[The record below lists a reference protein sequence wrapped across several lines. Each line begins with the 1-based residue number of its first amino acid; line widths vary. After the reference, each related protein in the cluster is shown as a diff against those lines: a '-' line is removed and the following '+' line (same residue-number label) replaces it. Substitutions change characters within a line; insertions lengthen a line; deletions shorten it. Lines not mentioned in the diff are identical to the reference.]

1 MPTIKDIAREAGVSH
16 GTVSNVINGRG
27 NVSVEKIRLVWQ
39 AAEKLGYKVNS
50 KAQSLRQG
58 KDRAIAVLLPGIETA
73 HCAAMYEVFQREFV
87 QRGYSVQL
95 FSTRSMESNEA
106 ALLLEALNGR
116 VSAIITSTCLT
127 DALSHYRAEAP
138 DLPLVFL
145 QWDGPEQ
152 PDVMYAGFDPEQA
165 GREMAAYIQLQGAD
179 RVGVFTEAGELP
191 DAALFLRG
199 FRSRSRNQAHMKFL
213 SCRNYQ
219 IGLRAFE
226 FFDSDQRYD
235 YIVCS
240 DRRREEAVRAAWAY
254 SSQTPQP
261 HFITLATKAAV
272 TDPEAAVY
280 ELDYKRLAHKIT
292 KRLLARL
299 EQGKPL
305 PGKLRMEND
314 GFRRLPVPQ
323 VSLREKTLRMLTMA
337 SPSTSA
343 LNRLLPHLE
352 KSTGIRLEMAVL
364 PSLRDVYDVIQSPA
378 RSRYDLIRMDVAWLD
393 ELGESL
399 YQPLAEIPFDWDQLL
414 SRTIP
419 ELGQNFIAAHGI
431 RCCVPYD
438 PSVQLLFYRRDLF
451 EDPTY
456 KRMYFETFRED
467 LVVPR
472 TFAEYNRI
480 ASFFTRSEH
489 SASPTQYGSTVAIG
503 NVVVSPSEFMPRL
516 FGENGGL
523 LDGQGRITLDTPE
536 ALRAL
541 ENYRETYS
549 YSDRTVYDFW
559 KNALE
564 GFADGSAAMT
574 VVFINYASHILNS
587 QMSQIAGK
595 LGFAPVPGSRP
606 LLGGGVIGIT
616 RDCACP
622 ETACAF
628 LEWLYADMVAPVF
641 TMLGGLSPCRS
652 AYSNRDINEQY
663 PWLSTA
669 RKSFPYAQRRRD
681 STYYSNFSELK
692 LETIL
697 ASHIQRAVLGI
708 CSPEEA
714 LRQAQAEC
722 DHYFLPWENRGYTEL
737 LAKGPDI

>member
-39 AAEKLGYKVNS
+39 AAEKLGYKVNA

-58 KDRAIAVLLPGIETA
+58 KDRAIAVLLPGIESA
-73 HCAAMYEVFQREFV
+73 HCAAMYEVFQSEFS

-116 VSAIITSTCLT
+116 VSAIITSTCLP
-127 DALSHYRAEAP
+127 DAVARYRSEAP
-138 DLPLVFL
+138 ELPLVFL
-145 QWDGPEQ
+145 QREGPEY
-152 PDVMYAGFDPEQA
+152 PDVMYAGFDPERA
-165 GREMAAYIQLQGAD
+165 GREIAAYVCARGTA
-179 RVGVFTEAGELP
+179 RVGVFTESADSP
-191 DAALFLRG
+191 DASLFLRG
-199 FRSRSRNQAHMKFL
+199 FRGGCCSEAPPVFVG
-213 SCRNYQ
+213 CRNDQ
-219 IGLRAFE
+219 VGLRAFE
-226 FFDSDQRYD
+226 FFDSGQRYD
-235 YIVCS
+235 VIVCS
-240 DRRREEAVRAAWAY
+240 DRRREAAVRAACAY
-254 SSQTPQP
+254 SSQQP
-261 HFITLATKAAV
+261 LPKMITVTSKAAV
-272 TDPEAAVY
+272 TDPDAPVY
-280 ELDYKRLAHKIT
+280 ELDYKMLAHKIV
-292 KRLLARL
+292 KRLSARL
-299 EQGKPL
+299 EQDKPM
-305 PGKLRMEND
+305 PGFLRMEND

-323 VSLREKTLRMLTMA
+323 VALLEKTLRLLTMA

-343 LNRLLPHLE
+343 LSRLLPHLE
-352 KSTGIRLEMAVL
+352 KSTGIRLEITVL
-364 PSLRDVYDVIQSPA
+364 PSLRDVYDVIQSPS

-399 YQPLAEIPFDWDQLL
+399 YRPLSEISFDWDRLL
-414 SRTIP
+414 SRPVP
-419 ELGQNFIAAHGI
+419 ELGQNFIAAHGV

-438 PSVQLLFYRRDLF
+438 PSIQLLFYRRDLF

-456 KRMYFETFRED
+456 KRMYFETFREH
-467 LVVPR
+467 LAVPR
-472 TFAEYNRI
+472 TFTEYNRV

-489 SASPTQYGSTVAIG
+489 PASPTQYGSTVAIG

-516 FGENGGL
+516 FAENGQL
-523 LDGQGRITLDTPE
+523 LDAQGRITVDTSE

-541 ENYRETYS
+541 ENYRETYRW
-549 YSDRTVYDFW
+549 SDRTVYDFW

-574 VVFINYASHILNS
+574 VVFINYASHILNLN
-587 QMSQIAGK
+587 MSRIAGK
-595 LGFAPVPGSRP
+595 LGFAPVPGGRP

-616 RDCACP
+616 RSCACP

-628 LEWLYADMVAPVF
+628 LDWLYADLVAPVF

-669 RKSFPYAQRRRD
+669 RKSFPNAQRRRD

-697 ASHIQRAVLGI
+697 ASHIQQAVLGI

-714 LRQAQAEC
+714 LRQAQEEC
-722 DHYFLPWENRGYTEL
+722 DSYFLPW
-737 LAKGPDI
+737 